1 MADNFLLESWRFVKQ
16 LAAGRWFSV
25 FASFLIMIGA
35 GSTYVFGTY
44 SRVMK
49 TQFDYN
55 QTQINTL
62 GFAKDLG
69 SNLGVFAGLL
79 GEVVPPWVL
88 FIVGSFLNFYSYFMI
103 WLSITCRIAKPK
115 LWQMFFY
122 ISLAANSQNFS
133 NTAVL
138 VTSVRNFPDRRGI
151 ILGLLKGFVGIGG
164 ATLTQFYLAIYGH
177 ENPENLVLLL
187 SWFPTF
193 ISLVFSLTIR
203 TINIH
208 KSPEELRVLY
218 HLLYVSIILAL
229 FLLFLTITQK
239 QAAFSPAG
247 YISGAAVI
255 IGLLL
260 IPLLIAIREELVLF
274 KLNKQAE
281 NVPSTPV
288 FVPELKASSKPPPTN
303 NDTLTPLEEIP
314 ETNSPSCFSNIFNK
328 PERGED
334 YTILQALFSK
344 DMALIFIG
352 TLCGCGS
359 SIAAIDNIGQ
369 IGESLGYPSQSISI
383 FVSLVSI
390 FNFFGR
396 VGSGFISE
404 TLMSKYKVP
413 RPLMF
418 ALSHLLTCIG
428 MLFVAFPY
436 RGSIYIAS
444 LIIGFGFGA
453 QVPMIFA
460 ILSELFGLK
469 YYATIFNCAQLAVP
483 IGSYILNV
491 HVIGKL
497 YDVEATKDGGIKNG
511 KGLTCEG
518 AHCFSGS
525 FLVLAVVVLI
535 GALASL
541 VLAFRTK
548 EFYKGDVYKKYKEDM
563 WIPQS
568 DMEFYCLDNRK
579 KVVNNLPRIVM
590 PPKYSFLNII

>member
-1 MADNFLLESWRFVKQ
+1 MAVNNFLPFVKQ
-16 LAAGRWFSV
+16 LTAGRWFSV

-44 SRVMK
+44 SKVIK
-49 TQFDYN
+49 TQFNYS
-55 QTQINTL
+55 QTEINTL

-69 SNLGVFAGLL
+69 SNLGVFAGFL
-79 GEVVPPWVL
+79 GEIAPPWVL
-88 FIVGSFLNFYSYFMI
+88 LVVGAFLNFYSYFMI
-103 WLSITCRIAKPK
+103 WLSVTRRIAKPQ

-122 ISLAANSQNFS
+122 ICLAANSQNFA

-164 ATLTQFYLAIYGH
+164 AILTQFFLALYGH
-177 ENPENLVLLL
+177 ENPSNLVLLL
-187 SWFPTF
+187 SWFPTL
-193 ISLVFSLTIR
+193 ISLAFFLSIR
-203 TINIH
+203 TINIRRH
-208 KSPEELRVLY
+208 PEELRVLY

-239 QAAFSPAG
+239 QAAFSSAG
-247 YISGAAVI
+247 YTSGAAVI
-255 IGLLL
+255 VGLLS
-260 IPLLIAIREELVLF
+260 IPLLIAVREELMLF
-274 KLNKQAE
+274 KLKGQTDNNPSPPVFIPEMKSSS
-281 NVPSTPV
+281 NSTP
-288 FVPELKASSKPPPTN
+288 KN
-303 NDTLTPLEEIP
+303 NESLTPIEEIP
-314 ETNSPSCFSNIFNK
+314 ETNSPTCLSNVFNK

-334 YTILQALFSK
+334 FTILQALFSK
-344 DMALIFIG
+344 DMGLILVG
-352 TLCGCGS
+352 TLFGCGS

-369 IGESLGYPSQSISI
+369 IGESLGYTSKSISI
-383 FVSLVSI
+383 FVSWVSI

-404 TLMSKYKVP
+404 TLMTKYKLP

-418 ALSHLLTCIG
+418 ACAHFFTCIG

-436 RGSIYIAS
+436 PGSIYGAS

-453 QVPMIFA
+453 QVPMLFA

-491 HVIGKL
+491 DVIGKF
-497 YDVEATKDGGIKNG
+497 YDHEATKGGSTRDG
-511 KGLTCEG
+511 KGLTCKG
-518 AHCFSGS
+518 THCFSGS
-525 FLVLAVVVLI
+525 FLVLSVVVLI
-535 GALASL
+535 GGVASL
-541 VLAFRTK
+541 VLAFRTRD
-548 EFYKGDVYKKYKEDM
+548 FYKGDVYKKYREDM

-568 DMEFYCLDNRK
+568 DMEFYCLDNKK
-579 KVVNNLPRIVM
+579 KVVNNNLPRVVM

>member
-1 MADNFLLESWRFVKQ
+1 MADKFRPFLKQ
-16 LAAGRWFSV
+16 LATGRWFSV

-44 SRVMK
+44 SKAIK
-49 TQFDYN
+49 TQFDYS
-55 QTQINTL
+55 QTEINTL

-79 GEVVPPWVL
+79 GEIAPPWVL
-88 FIVGSFLNFYSYFMI
+88 FVVGSFLNFFSYFMI
-103 WLSITCRIAKPK
+103 WLSLTHRIAKPQ
-115 LWQMFFY
+115 LWQMFIY
-122 ISLAANSQNFS
+122 ICLAANSQNFA

-164 ATLTQFYLAIYGH
+164 AIVTQFYLALHGH
-177 ENPENLVLLL
+177 DNPASLVLLL
-187 SWFPTF
+187 AWFPTL
-193 ISLVFSLTIR
+193 ISSLFFLSIR
-203 TINIH
+203 TINMRRH
-208 KSPEELRVLY
+208 PEELRVLY

-229 FLLFLTITQK
+229 FLLFLTVSQK
-239 QAAFSPAG
+239 QAAFSSAG
-247 YISGAAVI
+247 YASGAAVI

-260 IPLLIAIREELVLF
+260 MPLLIAVREELMLF
-274 KLNKQAE
+274 KLNGQTDKNSSPAVFTPE
-281 NVPSTPV
+281 MKTSSSSTT
-288 FVPELKASSKPPPTN
+288 KN
-303 NDTLTPLEEIP
+303 NESLSPIEEIP
-314 ETNSPSCFSNIFNK
+314 ELNSPTCCSNIVNK

-334 YTILQALFSK
+334 FSILQALFSK
-344 DMALIFIG
+344 DMGLIFVA

-369 IGESLGYPSQSISI
+369 IGESLGYPSKSISI
-383 FVSLVSI
+383 FVSWVSI
-390 FNFFGR
+390 FSFFGR

-404 TLMSKYKVP
+404 TLMTKYKLP

-418 ALSHLLTCIG
+418 AFSHLLTCIG

-436 RGSIYIAS
+436 PGSIYVAS
-444 LIIGFGFGA
+444 LTIGFGFGA
-453 QVPMIFA
+453 QVPIIFA

-483 IGSYILNV
+483 IGSYVLNV
-491 HVIGKL
+491 DVIGKL
-497 YDVEATKDGGIKNG
+497 YDIEATKDGGIRDGN
-511 KGLTCEG
+511 GLTCKG

-535 GALASL
+535 GGLASL
-541 VLAFRTK
+541 VLAFRTRN
-548 EFYKGDVYKKYKEDM
+548 FYKGDVYKKYREDM

-568 DMEFYCLDNRK
+568 DMEFYCLDDKK
-579 KVVNNLPRIVM
+579 KVVNDNFPRIVM
-590 PPKYSFLNII
+590 PPKYNFLNVI